1 MKNFILR
8 TITGALYVAVILA
21 GILLGAI
28 PFWILCMS
36 LGVLATIEY
45 TSLGHLKRQS
55 DGSVTPSVDWTSA
68 SMWIDVAMA
77 LTLITAG
84 WMSMRYAYMQ
94 IWGTWLSIILV
105 RLVYTLYSKE

>member
-8 TITGALYVAVILA
+8 TITGALYVAVILS

-28 PFWILCMS
+28 PFWVLCMS
-36 LGVLATIEY
+36 LSVLATIEY
-45 TSLGHLKRQS
+45 TSLSNMKRQP
-55 DGSVTPSVDWTSA
+55 DGSVCPSVDWASA

-77 LTLITAG
+77 LSLITAG

-94 IWGTWLSIILV
+94 VWGTWLSLLLV
-105 RLVYTLYSKE
+105 RLVYTLY